1 MLNVFE
7 TRDESFV
14 AKKVIERLNAGE
26 DPTPQARQ
34 TLAAVRDEESKVRAE
49 CK

>member
-1 MLNVFE
+1 MLNDFE
-7 TRDESFV
+7 TRDESSV
-14 AKKVIERLNAGE
+14 AKKVIERLNAE
-26 DPTPQARQ
+26 DPAPQARQ